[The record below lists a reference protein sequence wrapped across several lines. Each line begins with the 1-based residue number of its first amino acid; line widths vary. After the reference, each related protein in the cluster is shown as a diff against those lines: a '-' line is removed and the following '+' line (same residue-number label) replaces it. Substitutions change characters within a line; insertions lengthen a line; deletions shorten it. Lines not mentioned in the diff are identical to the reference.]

1 MNENINENINEN
13 MNENMIQNFIKIQ
26 QKYLSDIN
34 IINKNL
40 KKKFFNPD
48 FSKFKKES
56 IKISCYDDMYDKL
69 YFKQKY
75 FNDDFISSINLEY
88 PNSNNIL
95 KDICFLLTKINI
107 KFLHDDKFKIYKFK
121 MEKNYFNPKDENEI
135 ILYNSIDKN
144 TFQQT
149 EFRKQLFH
157 IEDVIK
163 NYYSKIY
170 NKLIEITFYDDEKYD
185 MIWIIVKINDQTND
199 EINDEVFGFEKN

>member
-1 MNENINENINEN
+1 MTESVNETMIKNFKKIQYKYSSEINNINS
-13 MNENMIQNFIKIQ
+13 NF
-26 QKYLSDIN
+26 
-34 IINKNL
+34 

-48 FSKFKKES
+48 FSKFNRES
-56 IKISCYDDMYDKL
+56 IKISSYDDMYKEL
-69 YFKQKY
+69 YFKHKY
-75 FNDDFISSINLEY
+75 FNHNIMNSINLEY
-88 PNSNNIL
+88 PNSNNLL
-95 KDICFLLTKINI
+95 KDISYLLTKINI
-107 KFLHDDKFKIYKFK
+107 KFLHDDKFKICKFAR
-121 MEKNYFNPKDENEI
+121 ESYYFNPKDENEI

-170 NKLIEITFYDDEKYD
+170 NKSIEITFYDDEKYD

-199 EINDEVFGFEKN
+199 EVFGFEKN

>member
-1 MNENINENINEN
+1 
-13 MNENMIQNFIKIQ
+13 MNENMIKNFKQIQ
-26 QKYLSDIN
+26 DKYSSEVNNIN
-34 IINKNL
+34 NNL

-48 FSKFKKES
+48 VTKLSKFNKES
-56 IKISCYDDMYDKL
+56 IKIYSYDDMYEQL

-75 FNDDFISSINLEY
+75 FNHDIMNSINLEY

-95 KDICFLLTKINI
+95 KDICFLLKKINI
-107 KFLHDDKFKIYKFK
+107 KFLHDDKFKICKFVSNV
-121 MEKNYFNPKDENEI
+121 NYFNPKDEKEI

-149 EFRKQLFH
+149 EFRKQLWH

-170 NKLIEITFYDDEKYD
+170 NKLIEISPL
-185 MIWIIVKINDQTND
+185 
-199 EINDEVFGFEKN
+199 EVAYFFK

>member
-1 MNENINENINEN
+1 MND
-13 MNENMIQNFIKIQ
+13 NMIKHFNTLQE
-26 QKYLSDIN
+26 KYSSNVDM
-34 IINKNL
+34 INKNL

-48 FSKFKKES
+48 FSKLNNKS
-56 IKISCYDDMYDKL
+56 IKISCYDDMYDTL
-69 YFKQKY
+69 YFNKQY
-75 FNDDFISSINLEY
+75 FNHDIIKSINLEY

-95 KDICFLLTKINI
+95 KDICFLLTKINL
-107 KFLHDDKFKIYKFK
+107 KFIHDDKFKICKIK

-149 EFRKQLFH
+149 EFRKQLWH

-170 NKLIEITFYDDEKYD
+170 DKDIEITFYDDDKYD
-185 MIWIIVKINDQTND
+185 MVWILVKINPKS
-199 EINDEVFGFEKN
+199 EIFGFS

>member
-1 MNENINENINEN
+1 
-13 MNENMIQNFIKIQ
+13 MNENMINNFKKLQ
-26 QKYLSDIN
+26 EKYSSN
-34 IINKNL
+34 IDLINKNY
-40 KKKFFNPD
+40 KTKFFNPD
-48 FSKFKKES
+48 FSKFKKKS
-56 IKISCYDDMYDKL
+56 IIISCYDDMYETL

-75 FNDDFISSINLEY
+75 FNHDIMSSINLEY

-107 KFLHDDKFKIYKFK
+107 KFLHDDKFKICKLK

-149 EFRKQLFH
+149 EFRKQLWH

-163 NYYSKIY
+163 NYYCKIY
-170 NKLIEITFYDDEKYD
+170 NKSIEVSFYDDEKYD
-185 MIWIIVKINDQTND
+185 MVWIIVKINPKSET
-199 EINDEVFGFEKN
+199 FGF